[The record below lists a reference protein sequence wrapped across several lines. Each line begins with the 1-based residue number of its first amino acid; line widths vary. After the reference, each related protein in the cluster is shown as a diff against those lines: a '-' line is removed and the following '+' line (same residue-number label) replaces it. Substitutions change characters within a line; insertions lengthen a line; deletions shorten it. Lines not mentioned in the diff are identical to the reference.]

1 MAHINR
7 NFCKTFN
14 LALDNVVRKLADQ
27 ECSEVLVCAP
37 GGVTIFDKTNPTVGF
52 YVPKDV
58 VVTIKGVTNSF
69 DLSATGSGTLSYR
82 TQFYSGLQQTF
93 V

>member
-14 LALDNVVRKLADQ
+14 LAVNNNIQKLADQ
-27 ECSEVLVCAP
+27 ECSEVIVCAP
-37 GGVTIFDKTNPTVGF
+37 NAATIYDKENPTVGF

-58 VVTIKGVTNSF
+58 VVTFRGVTNSF
-69 DLSATGSGTLSYR
+69 DLSATGTGTLYYR

>member
-7 NFCKTFN
+7 NFCKSFN
-14 LALDNVVRKLADQ
+14 LSIDGSIKKLADQ
-27 ECSEVLVCAP
+27 ECTEVIVSCPNAIN
-37 GGVTIFDKTNPTVGF
+37 VYDKTNPAVPFSVPANTVF
-52 YVPKDV
+52 
-58 VVTIKGVTNSF
+58 TFRGVTNSF

>member
-7 NFCKTFN
+7 NFCKTFS
-14 LALDNVVRKLADQ
+14 LAIDGSIKKLADQ
-27 ECSEVLVCAP
+27 ECSEVIVCAP
-37 GGVTIFDKTNPTVGF
+37 NATTIYDKTNPTVGF

-58 VVTIKGVTNSF
+58 LMSFKGVTNSS
-69 DLSATGSGTLSYR
+69 DLSASGTGTLYYR

>member
-14 LALDNVVRKLADQ
+14 LAVDNTIKIFANQ
-27 ECSEVLVCAP
+27 ECSEVIVCAP
-37 GGVTIFDKTNPTVGF
+37 NAATIYDKTNPTVGF

-58 VVTIKGVTNSF
+58 VVTFRGVTNSS
-69 DLSATGSGTLSYR
+69 DLSASGTGTLYYR